1 MIKTLAL
8 LALLLVLY
16 GLAGRLDFE
25 TAVATAQE
33 RASCPPCPCEEL
45 ATPSPTWSRLKRSS
59 GCRRSFYRSESAHR
73 IRTAV

>member
-8 LALLLVLY
+8 LALLLLLY

-25 TAVATAQE
+25 TAFATAQE
-33 RASCPPCPCEEL
+33 RASCPPCPCEER
-45 ATPSPTWSRLKRSS
+45 AMPSSTWSRLNRSS
-59 GCRRSFYRSESAHR
+59 ENRRSSRRTESARR